1 MPRWESD
8 ARGRLERAALDL
20 FETQGFERTSVA
32 QIARAAGL
40 TERSFYRHF
49 SDKREVL
56 FADDELQ
63 AHLVGRVEAAD
74 PDLAPIEVLLAALET
89 ADEVFRSREFLLRRV
104 KVIAASPA
112 LAERDLI
119 KLADLARAMA
129 GALERRG
136 VEPGAARLVVDVA
149 TAITRRA
156 TSRWLT
162 DPDAVFPELVRQAAA
177 ELNAA
182 VAPLASAERRGG

>member
-1 MPRWESD
+1 MGLRVGP
-8 ARGRLERAALDL
+8 
-20 FETQGFERTSVA
+20 TP
-32 QIARAAGL
+32 AG
-40 TERSFYRHF
+40 
-49 SDKREVL
+49 
-56 FADDELQ
+56 
-63 AHLVGRVEAAD
+63 
-74 PDLAPIEVLLAALET
+74 
-89 ADEVFRSREFLLRRV
+89 
-104 KVIAASPA
+104 PA

-129 GALERRG
+129 RALERRG